1 MAGYQHAVSMPLD
14 SRITKHAFSLIIV
27 RPNNLFL
34 SVLPL
39 IRLIT
44 FPHFLK
50 ENRLLPQHLIF
61 KTVNCI
67 HRFTSSK

>member
-44 FPHFLK
+44 YSLF
-50 ENRLLPQHLIF
+50 F
-61 KTVNCI
+61 KRESFAAAPFNI
-67 HRFTSSK
+67 QNY

>member
-1 MAGYQHAVSMPLD
+1 MAGYQQAVSMPSD
-14 SRITKHAFSLIIV
+14 SHITKHAFSLIIV

-44 FPHFLK
+44 YPHFLNK
-50 ENRLLPQHLIF
+50 NRLLPQHLIF
-61 KTVNCI
+61 KTVNGV